1 MKQLYNFFS
10 PSIKAKRI
18 VKIATFGLSCLLGSF
33 QSMDAQVSAYGFTQS
48 NGTYTPITG
57 TVLGTATG
65 NASATNL
72 NSEVY
77 PITLP
82 FGFNF
87 KGVSYTSINASS
99 NGFVT
104 FGATA
109 PTTTNTTPISSTAT
123 YDGAISAFGRDL
135 NSVFDVNNVTGNM
148 SWDVVGTAP
157 NREIVIQWKDFR
169 PTNVTVTTS
178 VYTFSFQIRLQE
190 TSNIIKAVYTSGSY
204 VIGSTS
210 YNSTAQIGLR
220 GTAATDFINRLN
232 ATTLEFVNSTAGTAN
247 SSTQAFN
254 TVNAIPGMPSTGLTY
269 TWTPPSCY
277 APNGLVSIS
286 TTPTTANISWNASP
300 SLPSGG
306 YDIYY
311 SNSNTPPISTTV
323 PSQSVTGTTA
333 TLSPLTPSTGYYVW
347 VRSNCGS
354 GNTSVWTLQ
363 PISVFTQCQPPA
375 LLSSTGATVC
385 PNQPA
390 TLSATA
396 DAGAT
401 VKWYDAATGGN
412 MLATGNSYTTSNLP
426 ATTNY
431 YVSASVG
438 STESVGVANPGV
450 LTNSGTTTAGT
461 TFYMEAT
468 VINTPISVQSV
479 DVFPSAVGNAS
490 FIRVYL
496 GTAST
501 PAYEIPFTSTVA
513 SGGVTPQTI
522 PLNIVL
528 NPGVYR
534 FKIEGAGSYYRNYV
548 SPGGVGQAFPYGQ
561 GNFTLTGGS
570 NVTTGYYLFYNFI
583 VGNTCESAR
592 TTVTATVD
600 SNCLSTSEVDK
611 KDAIK
616 VYPNPFSE
624 VVNINKPEL
633 VKTIRVSDI
642 SGKLVRTINQPE
654 SVLRLND
661 LSSGMYILQLDM
673 KDGSKQTIKVIKK

>member
-1 MKQLYNFFS
+1 MKHFY
-10 PSIKAKRI
+10 
-18 VKIATFGLSCLLGSF
+18 KIFIRSNNLTNRLKNVAMSAAFLFLGYSALN
-33 QSMDAQVSAYGFTQS
+33 AQVS
-48 NGTYTPITG
+48 TYTFGQSSGTFSPITG
-57 TVLGTATG
+57 TILGTATG

-87 KGVSYTSINASS
+87 NGVSYTSLNVSS

-109 PTTTNTTPISSTAT
+109 PSATNTTPISNTAT

-135 NSVFDVNNVTGNM
+135 NSVFDVNSVTGNM

-220 GTAATDFINRLN
+220 GTAAADFLNRLN
-232 ATTLEFVNSTAGTAN
+232 ATTLEFINSTTGTAN
-247 SSTQAFN
+247 TSTQAFN
-254 TVNAIPGMPSTGLTY
+254 TVNAIPGMPSSGLTY

-277 APNGLVSIS
+277 TPNGLTSIS
-286 TTPTTANISWNASP
+286 TTPTTANISWNASS

-311 SNSNTPPISTTV
+311 STSNTPPISTTA

-333 TLSPLTPSTGYYVW
+333 TLSPLTPSTGYYIW
-347 VRSNCGS
+347 IRSNCGS

-375 LLSSTGATVC
+375 LLSSTGAMVC

-401 VKWYDAATGGN
+401 
-412 MLATGNSYTTSNLP
+412 
-426 ATTNY
+426 
-431 YVSASVG
+431 
-438 STESVGVANPGV
+438 
-450 LTNSGTTTAGT
+450 
-461 TFYMEAT
+461 
-468 VINTPISVQSV
+468 I
-479 DVFPSAVGNAS
+479 
-490 FIRVYL
+490 
-496 GTAST
+496 
-501 PAYEIPFTSTVA
+501 
-513 SGGVTPQTI
+513 
-522 PLNIVL
+522 
-528 NPGVYR
+528 
-534 FKIEGAGSYYRNYV
+534 
-548 SPGGVGQAFPYGQ
+548 
-561 GNFTLTGGS
+561 
-570 NVTTGYYLFYNFI
+570 
-583 VGNTCESAR
+583 
-592 TTVTATVD
+592 
-600 SNCLSTSEVDK
+600 
-611 KDAIK
+611 
-616 VYPNPFSE
+616 
-624 VVNINKPEL
+624 
-633 VKTIRVSDI
+633 
-642 SGKLVRTINQPE
+642 
-654 SVLRLND
+654 
-661 LSSGMYILQLDM
+661 
-673 KDGSKQTIKVIKK
+673 